1 MDRAKELGIP
11 SRKGQG
17 KAGTRNGTGIRSRSR
32 SRSMISVQRNCEQNI
47 TGLSSSSQNIPGASS
62 SLQSPPAALHSYA
75 NHEDVSITDE
85 ATIIK
90 TGKQKKRNHAKWD
103 ANRKSTDKRMQSRA
117 KNGKKPMQRGKTARN
132 GCNRELRTNPNK
144 KGREKSRCEE
154 RQRETDAIES

>member
-1 MDRAKELGIP
+1 MPGSRGDSEFAGLTRKALMDRAKELGIP

-17 KAGTRNGTGIRSRSR
+17 KAGTR
-32 SRSMISVQRNCEQNI
+32 RSMISVQRNCEQNI

-62 SLQSPPAALHSYA
+62 SLQSPLAALHSYA

-103 ANRKSTDKRMQSRA
+103 ANRKSTDKRMQSRY

-132 GCNRELRTNPNK
+132 GFNREL
-144 KGREKSRCEE
+144 
-154 RQRETDAIES
+154 

>member
-1 MDRAKELGIP
+1 MPGSSGDSEFAGLSRKALMDRARELGVP
-11 SRKGQG
+11 TRRGQH
-17 KAGTRNGTGIRSRSR
+17 AGATWRA
-32 SRSMISVQRNCEQNI
+32 MADVQRDCEQKI
-47 TGLSSSSQNIPGASS
+47 TGLSRSSQTLPGASS

-103 ANRKSTDKRMQSRA
+103 ANRKSTDKRMQSRS

-132 GCNRELRTNPNK
+132 GFNREL
-144 KGREKSRCEE
+144 
-154 RQRETDAIES
+154 

>member
-17 KAGTRNGTGIRSRSR
+17 KARTR
-32 SRSMISVQRNCEQNI
+32 RSMISVQRDCEQNI
-47 TGLSSSSQNIPGASS
+47 TGLSSSSQTLPGASS

-85 ATIIK
+85 APIIK

-103 ANRKSTDKRMQSRA
+103 ANRKSTDKRMQSRS
-117 KNGKKPMQRGKTARN
+117 KNGKKADAKRKDSEKRIQSRAMNKSRHKGTEKRPIQRENTARN
-132 GCNRELRTNPNK
+132 GWC
-144 KGREKSRCEE
+144 
-154 RQRETDAIES
+154 Q